1 MPSSKKSRGDDRI
14 KEVLQRAMS
23 LDRRRQAQI
32 NNQVA
37 SINRLLEQFD
47 EGKHAG
53 TSHAAYTEEMRVLH
67 EGAAAFAVENEDLR
81 TALSDLVR
89 AIDALHLDQLTVAGR
104 DTDLR
109 PYFDALTQA
118 RALIGLSEPVS
129 ASGSAE
135 G

>member
-37 SINRLLEQFD
+37 SINRLLGED
-47 EGKHAG
+47 HG
-53 TSHAAYTEEMRVLH
+53 YTEEMRVLH

-89 AIDALHLDQLTVAGR
+89 AIRVLHLDQLTVAGR
-104 DTDLR
+104 DTDTR
-109 PYFDALTQA
+109 PYLDALHA
-118 RALIGLSEPVS
+118 AEELLWPVSGAVS